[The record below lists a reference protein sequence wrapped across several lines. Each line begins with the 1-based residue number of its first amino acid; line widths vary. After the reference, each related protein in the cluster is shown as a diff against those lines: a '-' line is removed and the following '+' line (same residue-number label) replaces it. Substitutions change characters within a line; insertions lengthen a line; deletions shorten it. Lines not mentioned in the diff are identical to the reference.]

1 MHLLREISLD
11 KVREWKQ
18 FYRIKQQRGLGFHLP
33 IENQPENKK
42 SSYGKSSSS
51 GTEMVKL
58 GYEVYTDGLTRV
70 LRICQF
76 ADRRKGDTSFHSKT
90 KMQLIISSLAIQ
102 LLECAK
108 QVSLCLCVA
117 FPTAKNTTSNF
128 KSQFLFF
135 GNCFIFFICLK

>member
-33 IENQPENKK
+33 IENQPENIK
-42 SSYGKSSSS
+42 SSYGKSSD
-51 GTEMVKL
+51 TEMVKL

-70 LRICQF
+70 LRISQF
-76 ADRRKGDTSFHSKT
+76 ADRRKGDTSLHSKT

-102 LLECAK
+102 LLEFAK
-108 QVSLCLCVA
+108 QVSLCLCGA
-117 FPTAKNTTSNF
+117 FPTAKKSPVIVRVSFFLLEIVSFF
-128 KSQFLFF
+128 KFA
-135 GNCFIFFICLK
+135 

>member
-42 SSYGKSSSS
+42 SSYGKSS

-117 FPTAKNTTSNF
+117 FPTAKNTTSSF

-135 GNCFIFFICLK
+135 LVIVSFFLFA